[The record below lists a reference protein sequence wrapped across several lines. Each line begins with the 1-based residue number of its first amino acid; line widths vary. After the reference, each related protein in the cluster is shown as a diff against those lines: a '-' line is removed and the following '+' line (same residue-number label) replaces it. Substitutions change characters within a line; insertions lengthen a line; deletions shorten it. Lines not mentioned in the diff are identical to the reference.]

1 MHTKCLLGF
10 NVEKTK
16 VNRKKNLQWVY
27 IFWVYFNL
35 PFDVEIGGNNSS
47 SILSNFLSVCL
58 LSGKFSMRR
67 NTSELSKTSSI
78 FAIVVSVTVL
88 HVDGDWSKNICRY
101 SVTASCFS
109 STDKEFHV
117 AGHLKSLA
125 SPSIATY
132 RQKLEEL
139 LYSGW
144 SSAPF
149 GNQAPYRKWSKR
161 SPLNFV
167 APRGWV

>member
-1 MHTKCLLGF
+1 MFIGF
-10 NVEKTK
+10 NVKKTQ
-16 VNRKKNLQWVY
+16 VNRKKISNEY
-27 IFWVYFNL
+27 IYFEYIFNL

-47 SILSNFLSVCL
+47 RILSNFLSVCL
-58 LSGKFSMRR
+58 LSGKFSMRL

-125 SPSIATY
+125 RPSIATY
-132 RQKLEEL
+132 QQKLKSCCKVDQVLHLEIKL
-139 LYSGW
+139 PTIKDLKD
-144 SSAPF
+144 AH
-149 GNQAPYRKWSKR
+149 
-161 SPLNFV
+161 
-167 APRGWV
+167 

>member
-1 MHTKCLLGF
+1 MLSRRQQSINFTHTKCLLGF
-10 NVEKTK
+10 NVEKK
-16 VNRKKNLQWVY
+16 KIKQEKNLQWVY
-27 IFWVYFNL
+27 FDYIFNL

-47 SILSNFLSVCL
+47 SILSNFLTVCL
-58 LSGKFSMRR
+58 LSGRFSMRR

-88 HVDGDWSKNICRY
+88 HVDGDCSKNICRY

-132 RQKLEEL
+132 QQKLN
-139 LYSGW
+139 SCCI
-144 SSAPF
+144 
-149 GNQAPYRKWSKR
+149 
-161 SPLNFV
+161 
-167 APRGWV
+167 